1 VLQAVGLVPALREHV
16 ERDLPADG
24 EAVLGC

>member
-1 VLQAVGLVPALREHV
+1 VLQAVCLVPALGEHV

-24 EAVLGC
+24 EAASGC